1 VPRNSVFAPDALF
14 TKVWRLKNVGTCTWK
29 TTYRVVLVGGDR
41 LGGQNLMPLPSEVAP
56 GQTID
61 LRMNF
66 TAPTIEG
73 TYQGNWQIRNDKGQ
87 IFGTTATAN
96 RPFSLFIRVR
106 TPPPTGT
113 VYDFVSN
120 ACSAQW
126 SSGAGTLNCQG
137 ANLRR
142 NGFVLRR
149 SLAKPENGAIV
160 VKPSLLTVPQ
170 NTLYGYIQALYPSFN
185 VQKGDHFRAIV
196 SCEVG
201 ATSCGVLFRFDY
213 QLADGIVRELWAVEE
228 HYEGNTSTVDID
240 ISSLAGQD
248 VNFVLT
254 VLSLGPA
261 SDNRALWVEPRI
273 VRSASAASVT
283 LTPTP

>member
-1 VPRNSVFAPDALF
+1 M
-14 TKVWRLKNVGTCTWK
+14 
-29 TTYRVVLVGGDR
+29 VLVSGDR
-41 LGGQNLMPLPSEVAP
+41 MSGQNLMPLPTEVAP
-56 GQTID
+56 GQAID
-61 LRMNF
+61 LKMNF
-66 TAPTIEG
+66 TAPAVEG
-73 TYQGNWQIRNDKGQ
+73 TYQGNWQLRNDGGE
-87 IFGTTATAN
+87 IFGTTTTAN
-96 RPFSLFIRVR
+96 RPFSLFVRVKAS
-106 TPPPTGT
+106 PQTGT
-113 VYDFVSN
+113 VYDFVAN

-142 NGFVLRR
+142 NGYVLRQ
-149 SLAKPENGAIV
+149 SLAKPENGANV

-170 NTLYGYIQALYPSFN
+170 NNLHGYIRAVYPSFK
-185 VQKGDHFRAIV
+185 VQKGDRFQAIV

-201 ATSCGVLFRFDY
+201 AASCGVLFRLDY
-213 QLADGIVRELWAVEE
+213 QLTDGRVHELWAVEE
-228 HYEGNTSTVDID
+228 HYEGNTSIVDID
-240 ISSLAGQD
+240 LSSLAGQD

-273 VRSASAASVT
+273 LRSGTTPPIT

>member
-1 VPRNSVFAPDALF
+1 MS
-14 TKVWRLKNVGTCTWK
+14 
-29 TTYRVVLVGGDR
+29 
-41 LGGQNLMPLPSEVAP
+41 GQNLMPLPTEVAP

-66 TAPTIEG
+66 TAPPVEG
-73 TYQGNWQIRNDKGQ
+73 TYLGNWQIRNDKGE

-96 RPFSLFIRVR
+96 RPFSLFVRVK

-113 VYDFVSN
+113 VYDFVAN
-120 ACSAQW
+120 VCSAQW

-142 NGFVLRR
+142 NGYVLKQ
-149 SLAKPENGAIV
+149 SLAKPENGAIL

-170 NTLYGYIQALYPSFN
+170 NTLHGYIRALYPSFH
-185 VQKGDHFRAIV
+185 VQEGDRFQAIV

-201 ATSCGVLFRFDY
+201 ATSCAVLFRLDY

-228 HYEGNTSTVDID
+228 HYEGNTSTVNID
-240 ISSLAGQD
+240 LGSLAGQD

-261 SDNRALWVEPRI
+261 SDNRAVWVEPRI
-273 VRSASAASVT
+273 VRSGTTPSVT
-283 LTPTP
+283 LTPMP